1 MTSENLFTRDDTML
15 GICQGLGEDL
25 GFNPLW
31 LRLALGI
38 GVLVS
43 PTAVIGTYLGLG
55 VVVLLSR
62 LIFPAPRTAAA
73 EAQVPEPAAHAVE
86 VAPAPA
92 PAREP
97 ERLAA

>member
-1 MTSENLFTRDDTML
+1 MKSENLLTRDDTIL
-15 GICQGLGEDL
+15 GICQGLGVDL

-31 LRLALGI
+31 LRLAFGI

-55 VVVLLSR
+55 VIVLLAR
-62 LIFPAPRTAAA
+62 LIFPAPVTAAV
-73 EAQVPEPAAHAVE
+73 EAQMPEPAAQAVE

-92 PAREP
+92 LAREP